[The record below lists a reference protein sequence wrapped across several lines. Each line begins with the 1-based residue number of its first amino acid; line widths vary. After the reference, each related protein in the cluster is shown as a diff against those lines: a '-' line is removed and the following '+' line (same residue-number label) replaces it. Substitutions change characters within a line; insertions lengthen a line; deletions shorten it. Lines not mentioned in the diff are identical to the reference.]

1 MLQSGAS
8 SPYTTTSA
16 SSVNIAVIGAGLAG
30 LTAAWALARQHRVTL
45 YERHARPGF
54 IAHALSMPCPDGGEQ
69 EVDVP
74 LRVFYP
80 GYYRTLMR
88 LYAHIGAATEP
99 ISYAATYTNAS
110 GERLFRYSNWRLGGR
125 SFSLLPPQDL
135 RHAQTRAIAWGTLA
149 FLRQSGRAWRE
160 GRLQGLTL
168 RQHLQTARYPQAF
181 VDTVLLPAISTVCTC
196 PNEAALEFPA
206 ELVAEYFGRGLAHQ
220 SVRRALHGAQDATQ
234 RLLQPVQQFV
244 PHAKV
249 VAVLPGEAGVSVV
262 HADGS
267 RSEHEHVVLASSATH
282 ALGLL
287 GEAVSAEERS
297 LLGAVQHHAVEVLL
311 HRDPRLMPQRRSDW
325 SPINSAIDPA
335 WPQAATTIW
344 INAVQPRLRTAA
356 DLFQTVAPGLRPREE
371 LTLASAH
378 FERPVVNAHSLSLLP
393 RLQQL
398 HAQPQRR
405 LWFCGSYA
413 RVGIPLLEAA
423 VASALDVAERIAP
436 GAALAL
442 NKA

>member
-1 MLQSGAS
+1 M
-8 SPYTTTSA
+8 
-16 SSVNIAVIGAGLAG
+16 NIAVIGAGLAG
-30 LTAAWALARQHRVTL
+30 LTAAWALSRQHQVTL

-54 IAHALSMPCPDGGEQ
+54 IAHALAMPCPDGGEQ

-99 ISYAATYTNAS
+99 ISYAATYTDGA
-110 GERLFRYSNWRLGGR
+110 GQRLFRYQNWRFGDR
-125 SFSLLPPQDL
+125 SFSVLPPQDL
-135 RHAQTRAIAWGTLA
+135 RHAHTRSVVAGTVA
-149 FLRQSGRAWRE
+149 FLRRSGQAWRS
-160 GRLQGLTL
+160 GRLQGLSL
-168 RQHLQTARYPQAF
+168 REHIQQERYPQAF

-220 SVRRALHGAQDATQ
+220 SVRRAVHGAQDAAT
-234 RLLQPVQQFV
+234 RLLAPVQKFV
-244 PHAKV
+244 PKAQV
-249 VAVLPGEAGVSVV
+249 AAVLPRAEGVSIV

-267 RSEHEHVVLASSATH
+267 RSEHEHVVLASSAAH
-282 ALGLL
+282 ALALL
-287 GEAVSAEERS
+287 GDAASAEERR

-344 INAVQPRLRTAA
+344 INAVQPRLRSAP
-356 DLFQTVAPGLRPREE
+356 DLFQTVAPGLRPRDE
-371 LTLASAH
+371 LTISSAR
-378 FERPVVNAHSLSLLP
+378 FDRPVVNAQSLSLLP

-423 VASALDVAERIAP
+423 VASALDVAERIAA